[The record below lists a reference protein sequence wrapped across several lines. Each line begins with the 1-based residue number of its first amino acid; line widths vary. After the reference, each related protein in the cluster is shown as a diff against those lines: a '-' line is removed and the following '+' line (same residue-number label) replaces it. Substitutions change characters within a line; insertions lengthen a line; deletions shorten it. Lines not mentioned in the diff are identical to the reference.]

1 MIFKCVNLYLDP
13 ALKAQFTSLNAGIL
27 CHLRFFQSRSW
38 RPGRV
43 PWGHQVFPRSSVIPH
58 MALSCLVSKSIKC
71 LYFGSWIELR
81 CLAFLA
87 WWSWVRSWI
96 PTHYSLL
103 QNVPLRFEVNEAPVT
118 SSVLTGSMEGT
129 YLICSWICFD
139 LSWLELRHLW
149 EAALLLDIIPLESP
163 VLRTGLS
170 IGAGSL

>member
-1 MIFKCVNLYLDP
+1 MLESCVIWDSFRAAAEGQVGWPGVTGSSLDP
-13 ALKAQFTSLNAGIL
+13 
-27 CHLRFFQSRSW
+27 
-38 RPGRV
+38 
-43 PWGHQVFPRSSVIPH
+43 VFIPR
-58 MALSCLVSKSIKC
+58 MALSCLVSKSTKC

-103 QNVPLRFEVNEAPVT
+103 QSVPLRFEVNEAPVT
-118 SSVLTGSMEGT
+118 FSVLTGSVEGT